1 MCLRKRHRKKRHRK
15 KHYRKK
21 RHRKK
26 SHHKNAIVIYKF
38 LKNLG
43 FNKKSSLCYDLNL
56 GSSFRSYPTPIA
68 TPLPEN
74 SMFQFAHIDKGQICP
89 IP

>member
-1 MCLRKRHRKKRHRK
+1 MCLRKRHRKKRNRK
-15 KHYRKK
+15 NAIV
-21 RHRKK
+21 
-26 SHHKNAIVIYKF
+26 KNAIVIPKIK
-38 LKNLG
+38 KNLG

-56 GSSFRSYPTPIA
+56 GSGFGSYPTPTA

-74 SMFQFAHIDKGQICP
+74 PWSQFAHINRGQICP